1 MTEFKSSRT
10 DLQVVREPRVDPDPV
25 PKAALVEEDSA
36 DLLAVVRAVYRRK
49 WLIAAATVITAIVF
63 YAIASSFPDQF
74 TARATLM
81 LDPREQQIV
90 ANQNQVVGDLKL
102 NNPILESEV
111 SILRSSSLLESVI
124 EEIGIERFSALDPM
138 NKAPGL
144 IDSILG
150 RGTSS
155 QQSSV
160 STDMPETAEAEPL
173 ISPERRRINRI
184 VGALREGLQIN
195 RLGESYVIEITAT
208 SIDAELSAVVANTLA
223 RSYISA
229 QLADRQRVAETAT
242 AWLSRQVEERRMEVE
257 RAEATVEDYRRN
269 QLSEAGAS
277 TTVIEQQLAEL
288 NRQLANVRSDI
299 TTEEARLQQL
309 QNMLTERSAASVAD
323 TLESTYIATLRS
335 KREDLLREDTKL
347 AATYGPNHPTRSNL
361 QSELDQIDAS
371 LQAEVQNVAQSYQNE
386 IEVLAKREQGLA
398 FEVDALET
406 RLADIATSSLRLRQL
421 EREAEVARATFE
433 DLLARLGETRAQV
446 EIQRAEAKLINL
458 AQIPLGPSAPRA
470 KLMGAFGATLGLSF
484 SLIVALVLE
493 MVTAGYVLARA
504 IERDTGIRVIS
515 TLPIVKVSGPPAA
528 LHELED
534 RPYSLFAERIRQIRT
549 VLISAAS
556 SRPQSILVI
565 SSVPQEGK
573 TTTSLSLA
581 HLCARAGL
589 ATILIDLDTRRSV
602 IQKELSPYVKVDL
615 SDYMIGTAELDETII
630 RPRGVDFDL
639 AVTSRHPALLA
650 DSVSSGR
657 MGELIDRL
665 KTRYHV
671 VIIDAPPILA
681 VSDGLALSTVVD
693 KVLYLVRWRKTSR
706 RSVASGL
713 AALKNVGVTPAG
725 LVLTIADTNQD
736 DASEHYGYGYGY
748 GADRSKAK

>member
-1 MTEFKSSRT
+1 M
-10 DLQVVREPRVDPDPV
+10 VVREPQVDPNPI
-25 PKAALVEEDSA
+25 PKAALLEEDSA

-49 WLIAAATVITAIVF
+49 WLIAAATMITAIVF
-63 YAIASSFPDQF
+63 YAIASSSPDQF

-90 ANQNQVVGDLKL
+90 ANQDQVVGDLKL

-124 EEIGIERFSALDPM
+124 AEIGIERFSALDPM

-150 RGTSS
+150 GL
-155 QQSSV
+155 
-160 STDMPETAEAEPL
+160 STQEQNTDTPETGEAEPL
-173 ISPERRRINRI
+173 ISPERRRTNRI

-223 RSYISA
+223 RTYISA

-309 QNMLTERSAASVAD
+309 QNMLTERSAASVAE
-323 TLESTYIATLRS
+323 TLESTYIATLRN
-335 KREDLLREDTKL
+335 KREELLREDTKL

-371 LQAEVQNVAQSYQNE
+371 LQTEVQNVAQSYQNE

-398 FEVDALET
+398 FEVDALEI

-484 SLIVALVLE
+484 SLILALILE
-493 MVTAGYVLARA
+493 MVTAGYVQARA
-504 IERDTGIRVIS
+504 VERDTGIRVIS

-549 VLISAAS
+549 VLTSAGN

-589 ATILIDLDTRRSV
+589 STILIDLDTRRSV

-615 SDYMIGTAELDETII
+615 SDYMIGTAELDEAII
-630 RPRGVDFDL
+630 RPRGVAFDL

-725 LVLTIADTNQD
+725 LVVTIADTDQD

-748 GADRSKAK
+748 GADRSKVK